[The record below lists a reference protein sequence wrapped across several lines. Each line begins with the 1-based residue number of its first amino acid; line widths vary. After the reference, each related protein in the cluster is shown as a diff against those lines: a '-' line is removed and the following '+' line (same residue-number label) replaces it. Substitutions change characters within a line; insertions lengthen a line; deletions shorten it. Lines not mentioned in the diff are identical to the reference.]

1 MYSLQTST
9 GGQAGLFGA
18 ELVNNE
24 PLGCC
29 VWWWICGERRPVAGQ
44 SPAACWAPPQR
55 GIDHHI
61 KRAAP
66 TQTHNRH
73 ICLPRTRAVGWE
85 RCTRVPVHEHH
96 WWSGDKGGVI
106 DIAVSLWAATPPP
119 LSAHSITLRRVWG
132 VVKKKEKKKKW
143 SRRNDEYSIH

>member
-1 MYSLQTST
+1 MYSLHMST

-44 SPAACWAPPQR
+44 SPVVYR
-55 GIDHHI
+55 IDHHI
-61 KRAAP
+61 KHPHRRA
-66 TQTHNRH
+66 TDTFVS
-73 ICLPRTRAVGWE
+73 RAHAGGGG
-85 RCTRVPVHEHH
+85 RCTYVPVREHH

-106 DIAVSLWAATPPP
+106 DIAVSLWAAAPPP

-132 VVKKKEKKKKW
+132 VVKKKKKW
-143 SRRNDEYSIH
+143 SIFSTNRRNDEYSIH